1 MTMPDDNEFE
11 KLKAANRNAYMQPG
25 ANQVYTER
33 VLDFKDPNSKG
44 TVSEI
49 KFDSIHIMRISLMI
63 SAETSIPFI
72 ANSPTVILFFSL
84 QGDSVLDTDYV
95 KNLNLKASSHNII
108 YMSPSKGKIKCNCG
122 KYEVF
127 YIGMSPEMFK
137 TYFPRGEEIFERFNE
152 RMNQSDFSLLRE
164 EHGVINHRILKAIE
178 DISRSGDNLSIKEIF
193 LKAKVI
199 ELLSFQLGELCAI
212 CNPLPTVRPGDAE
225 KMYEVRRFILEHL
238 NENHSLSELAQ
249 IVGTN
254 EYTLKKEFKE
264 LFGTTVFGFWSDAK
278 MENAQK
284 LLAGT
289 KSDIKEISEIIGYK
303 NPQHFTTAFK
313 RKFGLTP
320 SRFRKNHE

>member
-11 KLKAANRNAYMQPG
+11 KLKSANRNGYMPPG
-25 ANQVYTER
+25 ADQAYTER

-49 KFDSIHIMRISLMI
+49 KFESIHIMRISLMI
-63 SAETSIPFI
+63 SAETSIPFF

-108 YMSPSKGKIKCNCG
+108 YMSPSKGRIKCDCG

-137 TYFPRGEEIFERFNE
+137 DYFPRGEETFERFNE
-152 RMNQSDFSLLRE
+152 RMNRSEFSLLRQ

-178 DISRSGDNLSIKEIF
+178 DISRSGDNRSIKEIF

-199 ELLSFQLGELCAI
+199 ELLSFQLGELCTI
-212 CNPLPTVRPGDAE
+212 CNPLPTVRPEDAE
-225 KMYEVRRFILEHL
+225 KMYEVRQFILEHL

-284 LLAGT
+284 LLAET
-289 KSDIKEISEIIGYK
+289 KTDIKEISEIIGYK